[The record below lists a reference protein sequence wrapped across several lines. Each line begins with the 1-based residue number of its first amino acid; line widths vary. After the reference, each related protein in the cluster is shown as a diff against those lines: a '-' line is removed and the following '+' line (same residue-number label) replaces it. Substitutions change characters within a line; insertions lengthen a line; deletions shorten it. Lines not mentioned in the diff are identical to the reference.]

1 MSRHPVLPPWR
12 DGVAARS
19 ARSRLEKTA
28 RILGTSMKEVNST
41 TLVHRFLHWEQTQP
55 DAVYFTQP
63 HPDGTVV
70 DYDWKDVGDQAR
82 RMAAYLRSL
91 ALPPKSHIAILG
103 KNSAHWIMADLAI
116 WLAGHVSVP
125 LYPTISPDSA
135 GYVFEHCHTRLLF
148 AGRIDG
154 ASQRWAELRKQAP
167 TDLPIIALPM
177 SRIEDV
183 PQWDAVIAG
192 EQPLQDVSL
201 PEPDELATIMYTS
214 GSTGTPK
221 GVMHSFGNMMT
232 YALGSGRFCTFVPG
246 DRLLSY
252 LPLAHGAER
261 CFVESNS
268 LCHGCRV
275 YFSESLDTFARDLQ
289 RARPTLFISMPRL
302 WTKFYIGACAK
313 LPPWKQKCLLA
324 LPVVSGVI
332 RKKILALLGLD
343 AVRIAFTGSAPLP
356 AEITRWYRK
365 LGLELLDV
373 YGMTENF
380 SYSHYS
386 RPGQVRL
393 GYSGQA
399 LPGVQCR
406 IADNGEILIKTPTQ
420 MLGYYRDPEL
430 TAQSMSAD
438 GFFMTGDRGE
448 MDEIGRLKITGRV
461 KELFKTSK
469 GKYVAPVPIENRF
482 THPKIEAVCVTG
494 PAHPQPFVLVMLS
507 SDAKRE
513 LQDRH
518 ARESLTSELQA
529 LLDSVN
535 AALEDHEKLSYM
547 VVVAHSWSIDNG
559 FLTPTLKIKRGMIE
573 DRYLAKARSWAK
585 LGQTIIL
592 EE

>member
-1 MSRHPVLPPWR
+1 
-12 DGVAARS
+12 
-19 ARSRLEKTA
+19 
-28 RILGTSMKEVNST
+28 MKEMNSIS
-41 TLVHRFLHWEQTQP
+41 LVHRFLQWEQSQP

-70 DYDWKDVGDQAR
+70 DYSWKEVGDQAR

-91 ALPPKSHIAILG
+91 ALPAKSHIAILG

-125 LYPTISPDSA
+125 LYPTISADSA
-135 GYVFEHCHTRLLF
+135 RYIFEHCNTRLLF

-154 ASQRWAELRKQAP
+154 APQRWDEIRSGASAQ
-167 TDLPIIALPM
+167 LPIVALPM
-177 SRIEDV
+177 AQIGGV
-183 PQWDAVIAG
+183 PHWDEIMANVK
-192 EQPLQDVSL
+192 PLQDVSL
-201 PEPDELATIMYTS
+201 PQPDELATIMYTS
-214 GSTGTPK
+214 GSTGKPK
-221 GVMHSFGNMMT
+221 GVMHSFRNMIT
-232 YALGSGRFCTFVPG
+232 YALESGRFCGFGTG

-275 YFSESLDTFARDLQ
+275 YFSDSLETFGRDLQ

-313 LPPWKQKCLLA
+313 LPAWKQKLLFS
-324 LPVVSGVI
+324 LPIVSGAI
-332 RKKILALLGLD
+332 KKKILALLGLD

-356 AEITRWYRK
+356 VEIVNWYRK

-399 LPGVQCR
+399 LPGVTCR
-406 IADNGEILIKTPTQ
+406 IADNGEILLQTPTQ
-420 MLGYYRDPEL
+420 MLGYFKDPEL
-430 TAQSMSAD
+430 TAQTTTAD

-469 GKYVAPVPIENRF
+469 GKYVAPVPIENLLS
-482 THPKIEAVCVTG
+482 HPKVEAVCVTG
-494 PAHPQPFVLVMLS
+494 PGHPQPFVLAMLAP
-507 SDAKRE
+507 DAKRQM
-513 LQDRH
+513 QDRH
-518 ARESLTSELQA
+518 AREPLTAELQS

-535 AALEDHEKLSYM
+535 AMLEDHEKLGYM
-547 VVVAHSWSIDNG
+547 VVVADSWSIDNG
-559 FLTPTLKIKRGMIE
+559 FLTPTLKIRRSIIE
-573 DRYLAKARSWAK
+573 DRYLAKAQKWSK
-585 LGQTIIL
+585 LGQTIVV
-592 EE
+592 EAS